1 MLGVAFCHHARF
13 DQRVMEGATARD
25 AMPIF
30 LLNSHG
36 NDSYITAEQH
46 ALQQLSCLGAA
57 LLVSIILIEVILKRF
72 FK

>member
-1 MLGVAFCHHARF
+1 
-13 DQRVMEGATARD
+13 
-25 AMPIF
+25 MPIF